1 MKNIKILN
9 NLILYQNTHLDYIK
23 LIFFFGKC
31 IKIYLNI

>member
-23 LIFFFGKC
+23 LIFFLK
-31 IKIYLNI
+31 NV